1 MNAQP
6 YQLQSSAGKISQQFH
21 TTHRHHLDTN
31 LKSAVI
37 K

>member
-1 MNAQP
+1 MPNP
-6 YQLQSSAGKISQQFH
+6 YHLQSNAGEKSQQFH